1 MSVFNEDF
9 LWGGAI
15 AANQYEGGYKEGGKG
30 LGPVDFLPNKD
41 ENRVHVMY
49 HPELA
54 MKQKFNYYPS
64 HHAIDGY
71 HYFKE
76 DIALFA
82 EMGFKCLRM
91 SVSWPRIF
99 PNGDEETPNE
109 AGLKFYDEL
118 FDECL
123 KYNIEPVVTLNH
135 YDTPIYLYEKYDGWT
150 NRKLIDFFVR
160 YATVMFERYKG
171 KVKYWLTFNEINI
184 LQVLPFLGGCFDP
197 EKFENPLQA
206 KYQAAHHQLVSS
218 ALATKKAREID
229 PENKIGCMLAA
240 GEAYP
245 NTCNPNDI
253 WAAKLMDREGLFFID
268 VQVRGKYPSYSRRFF
283 EEQQLVIKQEKE
295 DEEILKHTVD
305 FIGFSYY
312 STKVVSADQQVLS
325 SSEKTDGNIFSSLEN
340 PYLPK
345 SEWGW
350 IIDPMGLRITMNTLY
365 DRYQVPLFVV
375 ENGLGAVDIPNE
387 SGVIE
392 DDYRIKYLNEHIDA
406 VGEAIKDGVEVMGYT
421 PWGCID
427 IISAGTGQIS
437 KRYGFIHVDLD
448 DNGKGSF
455 KRSKKASFDWYKQVI
470 ASNGEKVR
478 GTKDEI

>member
-15 AANQYEGGYKEGGKG
+15 AANQYEGGYQEGGKG
-30 LGPVDFLPNKD
+30 LGPVDLLPNKD

-54 MKQKFNYYPS
+54 MKEKFNYYPS
-64 HHAIDGY
+64 HQAIDGY

-76 DIALFA
+76 DIAMFA

-135 YDTPIYLYEKYDGWT
+135 FDTPIYLYEKYDGWT

-160 YATVMFERYKG
+160 YASVMFNRYKG

-184 LQVLPFLGGCFDP
+184 LQVLPFLGGSFDP

-206 KYQAAHHQLVSS
+206 KYQAAHHQLVAS
-218 ALATKKAREID
+218 ALATKLAREID
-229 PENKIGCMLAA
+229 PANKIGCMLAA

-253 WAAKLMDREGLFFID
+253 WAAKMLDREGFFFID

-283 EEQQLVIKQEKE
+283 EEQQLEIKQEKE
-295 DEEILKHTVD
+295 DAEILKNTVD

-312 STKVVSADQQVLS
+312 STKVVSADEQVLS

-375 ENGLGAVDIPNE
+375 ENGLGAVDKPNDA
-387 SGVIE
+387 GIIE
-392 DDYRIKYLNEHIDA
+392 DDYRINYLSEHIQA
-406 VGEAIKDGVEVMGYT
+406 VGEAVKDGVEVWGYT

-427 IISAGTGQIS
+427 IISAGTGQMS
-437 KRYGFIHVDLD
+437 KRYGFIYVDLD
-448 DNGKGSF
+448 DNGVGSF
-455 KRSKKASFDWYKQVI
+455 KRSKKASFGWYKQVI
-470 ASNGEKVR
+470 ASNGEKVGR
-478 GTKDEI
+478 NRDEF

>member
-1 MSVFNEDF
+1 MSIFNEDF

-15 AANQYEGGYKEGGKG
+15 AANQYEGGYQEGGKG
-30 LGPVDFLPNKD
+30 LGPVDLLPNKD

-54 MKQKFNYYPS
+54 MKEKFNYYPS
-64 HHAIDGY
+64 HQAIDGY

-76 DIALFA
+76 DIAMFA

-135 YDTPIYLYEKYDGWT
+135 FDTPIYLYEKYDGWT

-160 YATVMFERYKG
+160 YASVMFNRYKG

-184 LQVLPFLGGCFDP
+184 LQVLPFLGGSFDP
-197 EKFENPLQA
+197 EKFENPLQT
-206 KYQAAHHQLVSS
+206 KYQAAHHQLVAS
-218 ALATKKAREID
+218 ALATKLAREID
-229 PENKIGCMLAA
+229 PANKIGCMLAA

-253 WAAKLMDREGLFFID
+253 WAAKMLDREGFFFID

-283 EEQQLVIKQEKE
+283 EEQQLEIKQEKE
-295 DEEILKHTVD
+295 DAEILKNTVD

-312 STKVVSADQQVLS
+312 STKVVSADEQVLS

-375 ENGLGAVDIPNE
+375 ENGLGAVDKPNE
-387 SGVIE
+387 AGIIE
-392 DDYRIKYLNEHIDA
+392 DDYRINYLSEHIQA
-406 VGEAIKDGVEVMGYT
+406 VGEAVKDGVEVWGYT

-427 IISAGTGQIS
+427 IISAGTGQMS
-437 KRYGFIHVDLD
+437 KRYGFIYVDLD
-448 DNGKGSF
+448 DNGVGSF

-470 ASNGEKVR
+470 ASNGEKVGR
-478 GTKDEI
+478 NNDEF